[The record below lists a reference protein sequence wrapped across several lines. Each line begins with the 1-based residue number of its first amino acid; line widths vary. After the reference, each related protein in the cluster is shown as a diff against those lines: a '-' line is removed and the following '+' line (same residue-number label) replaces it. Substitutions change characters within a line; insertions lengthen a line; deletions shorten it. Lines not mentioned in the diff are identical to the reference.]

1 MRSTLPS
8 GFLWGAATSAF
19 QIEGATS
26 EDGRGTSIW
35 DTFSRKP
42 GSIRSGDTAE
52 VAADHYHRMHEDVAV
67 MRDLGLRSYRFS
79 VAWPRI
85 QPEGRGGVN
94 PRGLDFYRRL
104 VDELLKADIVPMLTL
119 YHWDLPEPLERA
131 GGWPNRETALRFA
144 DYARIVFEALGDRT
158 PYWMT
163 LNEPW
168 CSAFLGYGTGVH
180 APGIR
185 DPHRALRAV
194 HHLLLGHGLAV
205 GAMRSLGSADRSFG
219 IPLNLAP
226 VSPASDDPADIDAAR
241 RVDATRNRVFLDPIL
256 KGEYPEDLLRDLE
269 PLTDLSHIR
278 EGDLE
283 EIAAPLDLLGVNY
296 YHPLVA
302 RRSTDVP
309 SEPPMWPGS
318 EEIRVVSGG
327 TRFTDMGWGI
337 VPGGLT
343 ELLVSV
349 HETYGPIPMVVTE
362 NGAAFQDVV
371 TEGRVHDPQRVRY
384 LDGHVRAASRAI
396 ARGVD
401 LRGYLVW
408 SLLDNFEWS
417 EGFAR
422 RFGLVYVDYATQERI
437 LKDSA
442 AWYRRVIADG
452 GVSEDAAELDG
463 VT

>member
-1 MRSTLPS
+1 M
-8 GFLWGAATSAF
+8 
-19 QIEGATS
+19 
-26 EDGRGTSIW
+26 
-35 DTFSRKP
+35 
-42 GSIRSGDTAE
+42 
-52 VAADHYHRMHEDVAV
+52 
-67 MRDLGLRSYRFS
+67 
-79 VAWPRI
+79 
-85 QPEGRGGVN
+85 
-94 PRGLDFYRRL
+94 
-104 VDELLKADIVPMLTL
+104 
-119 YHWDLPEPLERA
+119 
-131 GGWPNRETALRFA
+131 
-144 DYARIVFEALGDRT
+144 
-158 PYWMT
+158 
-163 LNEPW
+163 
-168 CSAFLGYGTGVH
+168 
-180 APGIR
+180 
-185 DPHRALRAV
+185 
-194 HHLLLGHGLAV
+194 
-205 GAMRSLGSADRSFG
+205 
-219 IPLNLAP
+219 
-226 VSPASDDPADIDAAR
+226 
-241 RVDATRNRVFLDPIL
+241 FLDPIL

-318 EEIRVVSGG
+318 EDIRVVSGG

-422 RFGLVYVDYATQERI
+422 RFGLVYVDYATQER
-437 LKDSA
+437 DPQGQ
-442 AWYRRVIADG
+442 RRVVPARDRRRRRERGRGRARRGDLRGNRSDQDAGGAMILAGTACWVQLGIDRAASILGHRASGMEPAARRQVDRVRRLALEDLRLRPVPRVALRNDG
-452 GVSEDAAELDG
+452 QQGFRVRVLRVAG
-463 VT
+463 